1 VTTGDAWVDAFAAK
15 MGVDPPTAQERK
27 DILAI
32 AAIAAHDSERFAAPI
47 VCWIS
52 GATGKSLADAL
63 RLADELRDS

>member
-1 VTTGDAWVDAFAAK
+1 VTGDAWIDAFAAK
-15 MGVDPPTAQERK
+15 VGVDPPTAQERK
-27 DILAI
+27 DILAL

-47 VCWIS
+47 VCWIT

>member
-1 VTTGDAWVDAFAAK
+1 MTTGDAWVDAFAAK